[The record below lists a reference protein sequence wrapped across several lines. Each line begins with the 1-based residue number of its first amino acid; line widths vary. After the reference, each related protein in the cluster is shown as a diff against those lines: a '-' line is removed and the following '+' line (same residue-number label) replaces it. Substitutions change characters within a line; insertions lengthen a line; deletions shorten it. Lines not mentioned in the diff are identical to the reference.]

1 MKTTV
6 LFYMCVLLSFSASL
20 FAQDK
25 QIPKELLGEWSYQFS
40 HPMTG
45 ERIDGTCSIKEV
57 KKEVK
62 AYFTGGANTMETSN
76 LRANDNGKFYGDM
89 TAEGYP
95 ITVSFDLQGDQIAR
109 VFDAGVMQI
118 PVSMNR
124 SSK

>member
-6 LFYMCVLLSFSASL
+6 LFYMCVLLSLSATI

-25 QIPKELLGEWSYQFS
+25 QIPKKLLGEWTYEFS

-45 ERIDGTCSIKEV
+45 EVVNGQCSIKEV

-62 AYFTGGANTMETSN
+62 AYFSGGANTMETSN

-95 ITVSFDLQGDQIAR
+95 ITVSFDLKGNKIDC
-109 VFDAGVMQI
+109 VFDAGMMQI
-118 PVSMNR
+118 PVSMKR
-124 SSK
+124 GK